1 MFKSII
7 RTHNMKPKYWNKGV
21 IHLSNNDKVLKKII
35 DKFPNQSLKLNNNSF
50 HALINSIIGQQIS
63 VSAANSMK
71 TKLFSLKKNITPL
84 TIKNIK
90 KTDLR
95 KCGLSKQKIL
105 YINNIAIF
113 FLENKKFIKEISK
126 NDDLSIREKLIE
138 IKGIG
143 NWTVDMFLLFT
154 HGSSDIFPSG
164 DLGFIKA
171 ISKHYKKDLPLSDK
185 FLKKL
190 QRKWSPYSSIA
201 TWYLW
206 RSLDPIPVSY

>member
-1 MFKSII
+1 
-7 RTHNMKPKYWNKGV
+7 MKPKYWNKGV

-35 DKFPNQSLKLNNNSF
+35 DKFNNQFLKLNNNSF

-143 NWTVDMFLLFT
+143 SWTVDMFLLFT

-206 RSLDPIPVSY
+206 KSLDPIPVSY

>member
-1 MFKSII
+1 
-7 RTHNMKPKYWNKGV
+7 MKPKYWNKG
-21 IHLSNNDKVLKKII
+21 IIYLSNKDKVLKKII
-35 DKFPNQSLKLNNNSF
+35 DQFPKQSLNLNDNSF

-71 TKLFSLKKNITPL
+71 KKLFALKRNITPR

-90 KTDLR
+90 KIDFK

-105 YINNIAIF
+105 YINNIANF
-113 FLENKKFIKEISK
+113 FLENKKFINEINK
-126 NDDLSIREKLIE
+126 ADDLYIREKLIQ

-143 NWTVDMFLLFT
+143 NWTVDMFLIFT
-154 HGSSDIFPSG
+154 HGSSNIFPTG

-171 ISKHYKKDLPLSDK
+171 ISKHYKKDLPLDDK
-185 FLKKL
+185 FLSRLLK
-190 QRKWSPYSSIA
+190 RWSPYSSIA

>member
-1 MFKSII
+1 
-7 RTHNMKPKYWNKGV
+7 MKPKYWNKG
-21 IHLSNNDKVLKKII
+21 IIYLSNKDKVLKKII
-35 DKFPNQSLKLNNNSF
+35 DQFPKQSLILNDNSF

-71 TKLFSLKKNITPL
+71 KKLFLLKKNITPR

-90 KTDLR
+90 KIDFK

-105 YINNIAIF
+105 YINNIANF
-113 FLENKKFIKEISK
+113 FEENKKFINKIDKLE
-126 NDDLSIREKLIE
+126 DQYIREKLIE

-143 NWTVDMFLLFT
+143 NWTVDMFLIFT
-154 HGSSDIFPSG
+154 HGSSNIFPTG

-171 ISKHYKKDLPLSDK
+171 ISKHYKKDLPLDDN
-185 FLKKL
+185 FLSTLLK
-190 QRKWSPYSSIA
+190 RWSPYSSIA

>member
-1 MFKSII
+1 
-7 RTHNMKPKYWNKGV
+7 MKPKYWNKG
-21 IHLSNNDKVLKKII
+21 IIYLSNKDKVLKKII
-35 DKFPNQSLKLNNNSF
+35 DQFPKQSLILNDNSF

-71 TKLFSLKKNITPL
+71 KKLFALKKNITPR

-90 KTDLR
+90 KIDFK

-105 YINNIAIF
+105 YINNIADF
-113 FLENKKFIKEISK
+113 FAENKKFINKIDKLE
-126 NDDLSIREKLIE
+126 DQYIREKLIE

-143 NWTVDMFLLFT
+143 NWTVDMFLIFT
-154 HGSSDIFPSG
+154 HGSSNIFPTG

-171 ISKHYKKDLPLSDK
+171 ISKHYKKDLPLDDN
-185 FLKKL
+185 FLSTLLK
-190 QRKWSPYSSIA
+190 RWSPYSSIA

>member
-1 MFKSII
+1 
-7 RTHNMKPKYWNKGV
+7 MKPKYWNKG
-21 IHLSNNDKVLKKII
+21 IIYLSNKDKVLKKII
-35 DKFPNQSLKLNNNSF
+35 DQFPKQSLNLNDNSF

-71 TKLFSLKKNITPL
+71 KKLFALKRNITPR

-90 KTDLR
+90 KIDFK

-105 YINNIAIF
+105 YMNNIANF
-113 FLENKKFIKEISK
+113 FLENKKFINEINK
-126 NDDLSIREKLIE
+126 ADDLYIRENLIQ

-143 NWTVDMFLLFT
+143 NWTVDMFLIFT
-154 HGSSDIFPSG
+154 HGSSNIFPTG

-171 ISKHYKKDLPLSDK
+171 ISKHYRNDLPLDDK
-185 FLKKL
+185 FLSSLLK
-190 QRKWSPYSSIA
+190 RWSLYSSVA

>member
-1 MFKSII
+1 
-7 RTHNMKPKYWNKGV
+7 MKPKYWNKG
-21 IHLSNNDKVLKKII
+21 IIYLSNKDKVLKKII
-35 DKFPNQSLKLNNNSF
+35 DQFPKQSLILNDNSF

-71 TKLFSLKKNITPL
+71 KKLFALKKNITPR
-84 TIKNIK
+84 TIKNIRK
-90 KTDLR
+90 IDLK

-105 YINNIAIF
+105 YINNIADF
-113 FLENKKFIKEISK
+113 FVENKKFIYEIDKSE
-126 NDDLSIREKLIE
+126 DQYIREKLIE

-143 NWTVDMFLLFT
+143 NWTVDMFLIFT
-154 HGSSDIFPSG
+154 HGSSNIFPTG

-171 ISKHYKKDLPLSDK
+171 ISKHYKKDLPLDDN
-185 FLKKL
+185 FLSTLLK
-190 QRKWSPYSSIA
+190 RWSPYSSIA

>member
-1 MFKSII
+1 
-7 RTHNMKPKYWNKGV
+7 MKPKYWNKGV
-21 IHLSNNDKVLKKII
+21 IYLSNKDKVLKKII
-35 DKFPNQSLKLNNNSF
+35 DQFPNQSLPLNDNIF

-71 TKLFSLKKNITPL
+71 MKLFSLKRDITPR

-90 KTDLR
+90 KTDFK

-105 YINNIAIF
+105 YINNIADF
-113 FLENKKFIKEISK
+113 FLENKKFTNEIYK
-126 NDDLSIREKLIE
+126 LEDQYIREKLIE

-143 NWTVDMFLLFT
+143 NWTVDMFLIFT
-154 HGSSDIFPSG
+154 HGSSNIFPTG

-171 ISKHYKKDLPLSDK
+171 ISKHYKKDLPLDDK
-185 FLKKL
+185 FLSRL
-190 QRKWSPYSSIA
+190 LMKWSPYSSIA

>member
-1 MFKSII
+1 MQ
-7 RTHNMKPKYWNKGV
+7 PKYWNKGK
-21 IHLSNNDKVLKKII
+21 IHLSNKDKVLKKII
-35 DKFPNQSLKLNNNSF
+35 DQFSNQSLQLNDNSF

-71 TKLFSLKKNITPL
+71 KKLFVLKRNITPRTIKNLKKN
-84 TIKNIK
+84 
-90 KTDLR
+90 DLK

-105 YINNIAIF
+105 YINNIADF
-113 FLENKKFIKEISK
+113 FLENKKFTNEIHK
-126 NDDLSIREKLIE
+126 FEDQYIREKLIE

-143 NWTVDMFLLFT
+143 NWTVDMFLIFT
-154 HGSSDIFPSG
+154 HGSSNIFPTG

-171 ISKHYKKDLPLSDK
+171 ISKHYKVDLPISEK
-185 FLKKL
+185 FLSKL
-190 QRKWSPYSSIA
+190 FKKWSPYSSIA

>member
-1 MFKSII
+1 
-7 RTHNMKPKYWNKGV
+7 MKPKYWNKGV
-21 IHLSNNDKVLKKII
+21 IYLSNKDKVLKKII
-35 DKFPNQSLKLNNNSF
+35 DQFPKQSLILNDNSF

-71 TKLFSLKKNITPL
+71 KKLFALKKNITPR

-90 KTDLR
+90 KIDFK

-105 YINNIAIF
+105 YINNIADF
-113 FLENKKFIKEISK
+113 FVENKKFINEIDK
-126 NDDLSIREKLIE
+126 LKDQYIREKLIE

-143 NWTVDMFLLFT
+143 NWTVDMFLIFT
-154 HGSSDIFPSG
+154 HGSSNIFPTG

-171 ISKHYKKDLPLSDK
+171 ISKHYKKDLPLDDN
-185 FLKKL
+185 FLSTLLK
-190 QRKWSPYSSIA
+190 RWSPYSSIA

>member
-1 MFKSII
+1 
-7 RTHNMKPKYWNKGV
+7 MKPKYWNKG
-21 IHLSNNDKVLKKII
+21 IIYLSNKDKVLKKII
-35 DKFPNQSLKLNNNSF
+35 DQFPKQSLILNDNSF

-71 TKLFSLKKNITPL
+71 KKLFALKKNITPR

-90 KTDLR
+90 KIDLK

-105 YINNIAIF
+105 YINNIADF
-113 FLENKKFIKEISK
+113 YMENKKFIYEIDISE
-126 NDDLSIREKLIE
+126 DQYIREKLIE

-143 NWTVDMFLLFT
+143 NWTVDMFLIFT
-154 HGSSDIFPSG
+154 HGSSNIFPTG

-171 ISKHYKKDLPLSDK
+171 ISKHYKKDLPLDDN
-185 FLKKL
+185 FLSTLLK
-190 QRKWSPYSSIA
+190 RWSPYSSIA

>member
-1 MFKSII
+1 
-7 RTHNMKPKYWNKGV
+7 MKPKYWNKGK
-21 IHLSNNDKVLKKII
+21 IHLSNKDKVLKKII
-35 DKFPNQSLKLNNNSF
+35 DQFSNQSLQLNDNSF

-71 TKLFSLKKNITPL
+71 KKLFVLKRNITPR

-90 KTDLR
+90 KNDLK

-105 YINNIAIF
+105 YINNIADF
-113 FLENKKFIKEISK
+113 FLLNKEFINKLDK
-126 NDDLSIREKLIE
+126 VNDLEIREKLIE

-143 NWTVDMFLLFT
+143 NWTIDMFLIFT
-154 HGSSDIFPSG
+154 LGSSNIFPSG
-164 DLGFIKA
+164 DLGFVKA
-171 ISKHYKKDLPLSDK
+171 ISKHYKKDLPISEK
-185 FLKKL
+185 FLSKL
-190 QRKWSPYSSIA
+190 FKRWSPYSSIA

>member
-1 MFKSII
+1 MQ
-7 RTHNMKPKYWNKGV
+7 PKYWNKGK
-21 IHLSNNDKVLKKII
+21 ILLSNKDKVLKKII
-35 DKFPNQSLKLNNNSF
+35 EQFPNQSLQLNDNSF
-50 HALINSIIGQQIS
+50 QALINSIIGQQIS

-71 TKLFSLKKNITPL
+71 NKLFSLKKNITPR

-90 KTDLR
+90 KTEFK

-105 YINNIAIF
+105 YINNIADF
-113 FLENKKFIKEISK
+113 FLTNKQFINQIYKTNDQEIRK
-126 NDDLSIREKLIE
+126 KLIE

-154 HGSSDIFPSG
+154 HGSSNIFPSG
-164 DLGFIKA
+164 DLGFLKA
-171 ISKHYKKDLPLSDK
+171 ISKHYKKDLPLSEK
-185 FLKKL
+185 FLSTLHK
-190 QRKWSPYSSIA
+190 RWSPYSSIA

>member
-1 MFKSII
+1 
-7 RTHNMKPKYWNKGV
+7 MKPKYWNKG
-21 IHLSNNDKVLKKII
+21 IIYLSNKDKVLKKII
-35 DKFPNQSLKLNNNSF
+35 DQFPKQSLNLNDNSF

-71 TKLFSLKKNITPL
+71 KKLFALKRNITPR

-90 KTDLR
+90 KIDFK

-105 YINNIAIF
+105 YINNIANF
-113 FLENKKFIKEISK
+113 FLENKKFINEINK
-126 NDDLSIREKLIE
+126 ADDLYIRENLIQ

-143 NWTVDMFLLFT
+143 NWTVDMFLIFT
-154 HGSSDIFPSG
+154 HGSSNIFPTG

-171 ISKHYKKDLPLSDK
+171 ISKHYKKDLPLDDK
-185 FLKKL
+185 FLSNLLK
-190 QRKWSPYSSIA
+190 RWSPYSSVA

>member
-1 MFKSII
+1 
-7 RTHNMKPKYWNKGV
+7 MKPKYWNKG
-21 IHLSNNDKVLKKII
+21 IMYLSNKDKVLKKII
-35 DKFPNQSLKLNNNSF
+35 DQFPKQSLILNDNSF

-71 TKLFSLKKNITPL
+71 KKLFALKKNITPR

-90 KTDLR
+90 KIDLK

-105 YINNIAIF
+105 YINNIADF
-113 FLENKKFIKEISK
+113 FVENKKFIYEIDKSE
-126 NDDLSIREKLIE
+126 DQYIREKLIE

-143 NWTVDMFLLFT
+143 NWTVDMFLIFT
-154 HGSSDIFPSG
+154 HGSSNIFPTG

-171 ISKHYKKDLPLSDK
+171 ISKHYKKDLPLDDN
-185 FLKKL
+185 FLSTLLK
-190 QRKWSPYSSIA
+190 RWSPYSSIA

>member
-1 MFKSII
+1 
-7 RTHNMKPKYWNKGV
+7 MKPKYWNKGV
-21 IHLSNNDKVLKKII
+21 FYLSNKDKVLKKII
-35 DKFPNQSLKLNNNSF
+35 DQFPKQSLILNDNSF

-71 TKLFSLKKNITPL
+71 KKLFALKKNITPR

-90 KTDLR
+90 KIDLK
-95 KCGLSKQKIL
+95 KCGLSKQKIQ
-105 YINNIAIF
+105 YINNIADF
-113 FLENKKFIKEISK
+113 FEENKKFINEIYK
-126 NDDLSIREKLIE
+126 LEDQYIREKLIE

-143 NWTVDMFLLFT
+143 NWTVDMFLIFT
-154 HGSSDIFPSG
+154 HGSSNIFPTG

-171 ISKHYKKDLPLSDK
+171 ISKHYKKDLPLDDN
-185 FLKKL
+185 FLSTLLK
-190 QRKWSPYSSIA
+190 RWSPYSSIA

>member
-1 MFKSII
+1 
-7 RTHNMKPKYWNKGV
+7 MKPKYWNKG
-21 IHLSNNDKVLKKII
+21 IIYLSNKDKVLKKII
-35 DKFPNQSLKLNNNSF
+35 DQFPEQSLNLNDNSF

-71 TKLFSLKKNITPL
+71 KKLFALKKDITPR

-90 KTDLR
+90 KIDLK

-105 YINNIAIF
+105 YINNIADF
-113 FLENKKFIKEISK
+113 FVKNKKFINEIDK
-126 NDDLSIREKLIE
+126 LEDQYIREKLIE

-143 NWTVDMFLLFT
+143 NWTVDMFLIFT
-154 HGSSDIFPSG
+154 HGSSNIFPTG

-171 ISKHYKKDLPLSDK
+171 ISKHYKKDLPLDDN
-185 FLKKL
+185 FLSTLLK
-190 QRKWSPYSSIA
+190 RWSPYSSIA

>member
-1 MFKSII
+1 
-7 RTHNMKPKYWNKGV
+7 MKPKYWNKGV

-126 NDDLSIREKLIE
+126 KDDLSIREKLIE

>member
-1 MFKSII
+1 
-7 RTHNMKPKYWNKGV
+7 MKPKYWNKGV
-21 IHLSNNDKVLKKII
+21 IYLSNKDKVLKKII
-35 DKFPNQSLKLNNNSF
+35 DQFPKQSLNLNDNSF

-71 TKLFSLKKNITPL
+71 KKLFALKRNITPR

-90 KTDLR
+90 KIDFK

-105 YINNIAIF
+105 YINNIANF
-113 FLENKKFIKEISK
+113 FLENKKFINEINK
-126 NDDLSIREKLIE
+126 ADDLYIRENLIQ

-143 NWTVDMFLLFT
+143 NWTVDMFLIFT
-154 HGSSDIFPSG
+154 HGSSNIFPTG

-171 ISKHYKKDLPLSDK
+171 ISKHYKKDLPLDDK
-185 FLKKL
+185 FLSNLLK
-190 QRKWSPYSSIA
+190 RWSPYSSVA

>member
-1 MFKSII
+1 
-7 RTHNMKPKYWNKGV
+7 MKPKYWKKG
-21 IHLSNNDKVLKKII
+21 IIYLSNKDKVLKKII
-35 DKFPNQSLKLNNNSF
+35 NQFPKQSLILNDNSF

-71 TKLFSLKKNITPL
+71 KKLFALKKNITPRK
-84 TIKNIK
+84 IKNIK
-90 KTDLR
+90 KIDLK

-105 YINNIAIF
+105 YINNIADF
-113 FLENKKFIKEISK
+113 FLENKKFIYEIDKSE
-126 NDDLSIREKLIE
+126 DQYIREKLIE

-143 NWTVDMFLLFT
+143 NWTVDMFLIFT
-154 HGSSDIFPSG
+154 HGSSNIFPTG

-171 ISKHYKKDLPLSDK
+171 ISKHYKKDLPLDDN
-185 FLKKL
+185 FLSTLLK
-190 QRKWSPYSSIA
+190 RWSPYSSIA

>member
-1 MFKSII
+1 
-7 RTHNMKPKYWNKGV
+7 MKPKYWNKG
-21 IHLSNNDKVLKKII
+21 IIYLSNKDKVLKKII
-35 DKFPNQSLKLNNNSF
+35 DQFPKQSLILNDNSF

-71 TKLFSLKKNITPL
+71 KKLFALKKNITPR

-90 KTDLR
+90 KIDLK
-95 KCGLSKQKIL
+95 KCGLSKQKIQ
-105 YINNIAIF
+105 YINNIADF
-113 FLENKKFIKEISK
+113 FEENKKFINEIDK
-126 NDDLSIREKLIE
+126 LEDQYIREKLIA

-143 NWTVDMFLLFT
+143 NWTVDMFLIFT
-154 HGSSDIFPSG
+154 HGSSNIFPTG

-171 ISKHYKKDLPLSDK
+171 ISKHYKKDLPLDDN
-185 FLKKL
+185 FLSTLLK
-190 QRKWSPYSSIA
+190 RWSPYSSIA